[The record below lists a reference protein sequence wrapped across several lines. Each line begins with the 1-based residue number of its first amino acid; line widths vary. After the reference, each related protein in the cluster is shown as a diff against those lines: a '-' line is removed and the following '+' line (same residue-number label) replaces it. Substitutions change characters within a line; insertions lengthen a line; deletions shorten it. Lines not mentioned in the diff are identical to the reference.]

1 MVRLHTTMMLIEGGR
16 PGNVEELRQL
26 SRRGISMLEN
36 LAVIASEDEL
46 CRETNGKR
54 VDIEDVTFWRRIT
67 ELFGGLFGHAD

>member
-1 MVRLHTTMMLIEGGR
+1 
-16 PGNVEELRQL
+16 
-26 SRRGISMLEN
+26 MLEN

-67 ELFGGLFGHAD
+67 ELFGRLFGHAD